1 MNTSKIYS
9 QTIRKLMK
17 NKIRIIFLIL
27 FSLYSAYFFIGSTLA
42 PILAHYQYYDLSAKL
57 TSLFIYSCHQQP
69 DRSFWLM
76 GYPVALCCRCY
87 GVYLTTMIASI
98 FAIFNKLKINK
109 YLIIILVLI
118 WKVTDYL

>member
-1 MNTSKIYS
+1 
-9 QTIRKLMK
+9 
-17 NKIRIIFLIL
+17 
-27 FSLYSAYFFIGSTLA
+27 
-42 PILAHYQYYDLSAKL
+42 
-57 TSLFIYSCHQQP
+57 
-69 DRSFWLM
+69 M

-118 WKVTDYL
+118 SAIDLYINYGMGIRVHNTGNITRFIVGIIMGLLITLGINGIFKYKKEK